1 VERCRVKICG
11 ITSIEDAQM
20 VARAG
25 AYAIGV
31 NLIAESKR
39 FVPLEQARA
48 IALAVRGQVLTVAV
62 VADRSADEI
71 RALSKELPDVRFQL
85 HGFEP
90 LELVEELGS
99 LAFKALRI
107 GDSSDV
113 AVAARCP
120 GDPLLVD
127 ARVPGELGGTGQSFD
142 WQLVEELSQAR
153 RLIVAGGL
161 TPDNVAAAVAQGRP
175 FAVDVAS
182 GVEVPGDPR
191 RKDPERVRRFID
203 GACGV

>member
-1 VERCRVKICG
+1 VK
-11 ITSIEDAQM
+11 A
-20 VARAG
+20 
-25 AYAIGV
+25 AIG
-31 NLIAESKR
+31 K
-39 FVPLEQARA
+39 LEEMAKP
-48 IALAVRGQVLTVAV
+48 V
-62 VADRSADEI
+62 S
-71 RALSKELPDVRFQL
+71 SKEEIAQVGSISANNDREIGDLLADAMERV
-85 HGFEP
+85 GKDGVITVEEGKATETT
-90 LELVEELGS
+90 LELVEGMQF
-99 LAFKALRI
+99 AFKALRI

-161 TPDNVAAAVAQGRP
+161 TPDNVAAAVAQVRP